1 LNGQEVEAV
10 SPLKYAKLF
19 LAFSRGLQAFISIAQ
34 PALGAVIALG
44 RIPDWEIVAIGFIAA
59 WAGNNAAFAI
69 NDLLDVELDR
79 KRFNHLREFKGFDI
93 DTALVRHPLAQGYLT
108 YRSGVLWICA
118 SSLIA
123 VIGAYLLNPWCIL
136 LFVVALCLEISYCKL
151 SQISA
156 FKFLI
161 TGVMVAVGAMA
172 GWIAV
177 VEKVELLPALTFFI
191 WIAAWEIGGRNIVN
205 DWSDV
210 DEDVHLGIKT
220 VPVIYGYKV
229 AGRLILIFLLIT
241 FVCSLTVAYFVHL
254 NWIYLL
260 GAMIE
265 GWYALLN
272 PIIRLLK
279 NPTPEVAIT
288 LFNRAS
294 LYPLVMLTIIVV
306 SIYLPQILSSVE
318 KKRELYFNLVR
329 YYE

>member
-1 LNGQEVEAV
+1 LNGQEVGAV
-10 SPLKYAKLF
+10 LPLIRHTKLF

-93 DTALVRHPLAQGYLT
+93 DTALVRHPLAQGFLT
-108 YRSGVLWICA
+108 YKSGVLWIGA

-123 VIGAYLLNPWCIL
+123 IIGAYVLNPWCIL
-136 LFVVALCLEISYCKL
+136 LFVIALSLEISYCKL

-156 FKFLI
+156 LKFLI

-172 GWIAV
+172 GWVAV
-177 VEKVELLPALTFFI
+177 VEKVAVLPALAFFV
-191 WIAAWEIGGRNIVN
+191 WMAAWEIGGRNIVN

-210 DEDVHLGIKT
+210 EEDVHLGIKT
-220 VPVIYGYKV
+220 IPVIYGHKV
-229 AGRLILIFLLIT
+229 AGRLILAFLLIT
-241 FVCSLTVAYFVHL
+241 FISSLVIARFVDL

-260 GAMIE
+260 GALIE
-265 GWYALLN
+265 GWYALLS
-272 PIIRLLK
+272 PTIRLLK
-279 NPTPEVAIT
+279 NPTPAVAIT

-294 LYPLVMLTIIVV
+294 LYPLVMLTIVVV
-306 SIYLPQILSSVE
+306 SIYLPQILSALS
-318 KKRELYFNLVR
+318 
-329 YYE
+329 

>member
-1 LNGQEVEAV
+1 MGAV
-10 SPLKYAKLF
+10 APLKYAKLF

-44 RIPDWEIVAIGFIAA
+44 RIPNWEIVAIGFIAA

-69 NDLLDVELDR
+69 NDLLDVEIDR

-108 YRSGVLWICA
+108 YRSGVLWICVSA
-118 SSLIA
+118 LIA
-123 VIGAYLLNPWCIL
+123 VIGAYLLNPWCVF
-136 LFVVALCLEISYCKL
+136 LFVIALCLEICYCKL
-151 SQISA
+151 SQISS

-177 VEKVELLPALTFFI
+177 VNKVELLPALTFFI

-210 DEDVHLGIKT
+210 EEDVHLGIKT
-220 VPVIYGYKV
+220 IPVIYGHKIT
-229 AGRLILIFLLIT
+229 GRLILVFLLIT
-241 FVCSLTVAYFVHL
+241 FVSSLVIARFADL

-260 GAMIE
+260 GALIE
-265 GWYALLN
+265 GWYALLS
-272 PIIRLLK
+272 PIMRLLK

-294 LYPLVMLTIIVV
+294 LYPLVMLTIVVV
-306 SIYLPQILSSVE
+306 SIYLPQILSS
-318 KKRELYFNLVR
+318 LF
-329 YYE
+329 